1 MTREIGMAEGRKS
14 PQLAN
19 FGSWQSPFSAA
30 TVAAG
35 ASAISQV
42 VTDGDDVYWVEMRPS
57 EGGRNVVVRRQADG
71 AVSDITPTPFNVRSR
86 VHEYGGGAFTIVD
99 GEVYFANFADQRLY
113 RQRAGSAPQPLTAAS
128 SRRYADFAYD
138 AARARLICV
147 IEDHSDSSREAV
159 NTIACVALG
168 DGAERILLAGS
179 DFYSSP
185 RLSPDR
191 RHLAWLS
198 WHHPNMPWDGCELWL
213 GELDD
218 NGDVAARERIA
229 GGPSEAIVQ
238 PGWSPGGVLHFI
250 SDRSGFWN
258 LYRRLDENVEAL
270 CPMQADFA
278 AAHWVFG
285 LSTYAFLASQR
296 LVCAYTQ
303 MGSWRLAMVDTSNR
317 EFTEISLPYTEI
329 SFLHAN
335 HGAVFIAASPTE
347 ASSVVRLP
355 IGRDGKIG
363 EIETLQ
369 RSSSFTLDADM
380 ISAPQPIE
388 FPTRRDGNTSHGFFY
403 APKNPRF
410 RAPEGTRPPLIVISH
425 GGPTAAT
432 STALNLKTQYWTS
445 RGFAVLD
452 VNYSGS
458 TGYGR
463 AYRERLKGA
472 WGVVDVDDCIAG
484 AHYLVERGHADP
496 DKLIIRGASAGGYTT
511 LCALTFRDVFKAGA
525 SYYGVSDLEALDL
538 DTHKF
543 ESRYTASLV
552 GPYPEMRA
560 TYVERSPAHFASR
573 LSCPIILLQGLED
586 KIVPPNQAEK
596 MLDAVRAKG
605 LPVAYVAF
613 EGEQHGFRRAENVQR
628 ALEAELYFYVRVF
641 GFALAENIEPITI
654 ENLPSGNSA

>member
-1 MTREIGMAEGRKS
+1 MAD
-14 PQLAN
+14 
-19 FGSWQSPFSAA
+19 FGSWHSPFSAA
-30 TVAAG
+30 MVAAG
-35 ASAISQV
+35 ANSLGQIVS
-42 VTDGDDVYWVEMRPS
+42 DGDDVYWVEMRPS
-57 EGGRNVVVRRQADG
+57 EGGRGVVVREQVDG
-71 AVSDITPTPFNVRSR
+71 TVSDITPAPFNVRTR
-86 VHEYGGGAFTIVD
+86 VHEYGGGAFTTID
-99 GEVYFANFADQRLY
+99 GEVYFVNFADQRLY
-113 RQRAGSAPQPLTAAS
+113 RQRGRSAPQPLTAAS
-128 SRRYADFAYD
+128 ARRYADFAYD
-138 AARARLICV
+138 AARERLICV
-147 IEDHSDSSREAV
+147 CENHSDSSCEAI
-159 NTIACVALG
+159 NTLACVALD
-168 DGAERILLAGS
+168 DGSQCILVTGS

-185 RLSPDR
+185 RLSPDQ

-198 WHHPNMPWDGCELWL
+198 WHYPNMPWDGCELWV
-213 GELDD
+213 GEFDG
-218 NGDVAARERIA
+218 NGNIGSSERVA
-229 GGPSEAIVQ
+229 GGASEAIVQ
-238 PGWSPGGVLHFI
+238 PQWSPDGVLHFI

-258 LYRRLDENVEAL
+258 LYRRVDENLEAL
-270 CPMQADFA
+270 CAMHADFA

-285 LSTYAFLASQR
+285 LSTYAFLAQQR
-296 LVCAYTQ
+296 LICAYTTL
-303 MGSWRLAMVDTSNR
+303 GSWRLATIDTPNGELTDIRLPYS
-317 EFTEISLPYTEI
+317 EIS
-329 SFLHAN
+329 SLHVQRGA
-335 HGAVFIAASPTE
+335 AVFIAASPSE

-355 IGRDGKIG
+355 IDRDGKIG
-363 EIETLQ
+363 AIEIVQ
-369 RSSSFTLDADM
+369 RSSLFTPDAST
-380 ISAPQPIE
+380 ISAPQAIE
-388 FPTRRDGNTSHGFFY
+388 FATRHGSEQLTAHGFFY

-463 AYRERLKGA
+463 AYRERLKGG
-472 WGVVDVDDCIAG
+472 WGVIDVDDCIAG
-484 AHYLVERGHADP
+484 ARYLVERGDADG

-511 LCALTFRDVFKAGA
+511 LCALTFRDAFKAGA

-560 TYVERSPAHFASR
+560 TYVERSPVHFASQ
-573 LSCPIILLQGLED
+573 LSCPIILLQGLDD

-613 EGEQHGFRRAENVQR
+613 EGEQHGFRRAENIQR
-628 ALEAELYFYVRVF
+628 ALEAELYFYARIF
-641 GFALAENIEPITI
+641 GFTLAENIHPIEI
-654 ENLPSGNSA
+654 ENLPSPHPR

>member
-1 MTREIGMAEGRKS
+1 MKS
-14 PQLAN
+14 PQVAN
-19 FGSWQSPFSAA
+19 FGSWHSPFSAA
-30 TVAAG
+30 MVAFG
-35 ASAISQV
+35 ANSLGQV
-42 VTDGDDVYWVEMRPS
+42 ITDGDDLYWVEMRPS
-57 EGGRNVVVRRQADG
+57 EGGRNVVVRQQADETV
-71 AVSDITPTPFNVRSR
+71 ADITPSPFNVRTR
-86 VHEYGGGAFTIVD
+86 VHEYGGGAFTVVD
-99 GEVYFANFADQRLY
+99 GQVYFANFADQRLY
-113 RQRAGSAPQPLTAAS
+113 RQHAGNAPQPLTAAS
-128 SRRYADFAYD
+128 ARRYADFAYD
-138 AARARLICV
+138 AARERLICV
-147 IEDHSDSSREAV
+147 REDHSDSSREAV
-159 NTIACVALG
+159 NTIACVSLG
-168 DGAERILLAGS
+168 EGVERILVAGS

-185 RLSPDR
+185 RLSPDHR
-191 RHLAWLS
+191 RLAWLS
-198 WHHPNMPWDGCELWL
+198 WHHPNMPWDGCELWVA
-213 GELDD
+213 EFDD
-218 NGDVAARERIA
+218 NGNIGSPEHIA
-229 GGPSEAIVQ
+229 GGLSEAIVQ
-238 PGWSPGGVLHFI
+238 PEWSPDGVLHFV

-258 LYRRLDENVEAL
+258 LYRRLDENVESL

-296 LVCAYTQ
+296 LICAYTTR
-303 MGSWRLAMVDTSNR
+303 GSWRLATIDTPNQELTDIR
-317 EFTEISLPYTEI
+317 LPYSEI
-329 SFLHAN
+329 SFLRAHRGA
-335 HGAVFIAASPTE
+335 AVFIAASPTE

-355 IGRDGKIG
+355 IDRAGKIG
-363 EIETLQ
+363 EIEILQ
-369 RSSSFTLDADM
+369 RSNSFTPDADL
-380 ISAPQPIE
+380 ISAPQAIE
-388 FPTRRDGNTSHGFFY
+388 FATRHGRKQLTAHGFFY
-403 APKNPRF
+403 APKNSRF

-445 RGFAVLD
+445 RGIAVLD

-463 AYRERLKGA
+463 AYRERLKGG
-472 WGVVDVDDCIAG
+472 WGVIDVDDCVAG
-484 AHYLVERGHADP
+484 AHYLVERGEADR

-560 TYVERSPAHFASR
+560 TYVERSPVHFASQ

-605 LPVAYVAF
+605 LPVAYIAF
-613 EGEQHGFRRAENVQR
+613 EGEQHGFRRAENVKR
-628 ALEAELYFYVRVF
+628 ALEAELYFYAQIF
-641 GFALAENIEPITI
+641 GFALAETIEPIAI
-654 ENLPSGNSA
+654 ENLPLRNPA

>member
-1 MTREIGMAEGRKS
+1 MDSLEVAK
-14 PQLAN
+14 
-19 FGSWQSPFSAA
+19 FGSWPSPFSAA
-30 TVAAG
+30 LVAAG
-35 ASAISQV
+35 AHSLGQV
-42 VTDGDDVYWVEMRPS
+42 AVDGDDVYWVEMRPS
-57 EGGRNVVVRRQADG
+57 EGGRNAIARRRADG
-71 AVSDITPTPFNVRSR
+71 TVSDITPPPFNVRTR
-86 VHEYGGGAFTIVD
+86 VHEYGGGAFTVVD
-99 GEVYFANFADQRLY
+99 GEIYFANFGDQRLY
-113 RQRAGSAPQPLTAAS
+113 RQRAGSAPQPLTVAS
-128 SRRYADFAYD
+128 GRRYADFVYN
-138 AARARLICV
+138 AARKRLIGV
-147 IEDHSDSSREAV
+147 REDHSDASREAV
-159 NTIACVALG
+159 NTIACVAVG
-168 DGAERILLAGS
+168 DGAERVLVAGS

-185 RLSPDR
+185 RLSPDQ

-198 WHHPNMPWDGCELWL
+198 WNHPSMPWDGCELWL
-213 GELDD
+213 ADLDD
-218 NGDVAARERIA
+218 NGDIGARERIA

-238 PGWSPGGVLHFI
+238 PQWSPDGVLHFI

-258 LYRRLDENVEAL
+258 LYRRLDENVEPL
-270 CPMQADFA
+270 CPLQADFA

-296 LVCAYTQ
+296 LICAYTK
-303 MGSWRLAMVDTSNR
+303 MGIWRLAIVDTSNR
-317 EFTEISLPYTEI
+317 ESTDVRLPYSEI
-329 SFLHAN
+329 GYLHAT
-335 HGAVFIAASPTE
+335 GGAAVFIAASPTD

-355 IGRDGKIG
+355 IDRDGKVG
-363 EIETLQ
+363 EIEILR
-369 RSSSFTLDADM
+369 RSSEFTPGADT
-380 ISAPQPIE
+380 ISAPQAIE
-388 FPTRRDGNTSHGFFY
+388 FPTRHGNTAHGFVY
-403 APKNPRF
+403 APKNPRYQ
-410 RAPEGTRPPLIVISH
+410 APKGARPPLIVISH

-463 AYRERLKGA
+463 AYRERLKGG
-472 WGVVDVDDCIAG
+472 WGVIDVDDCVAG
-484 AHYLVERGHADP
+484 ALYLVERGEADR

-560 TYVERSPAHFASR
+560 TYAERSPVHFASQ

-596 MLDAVRAKG
+596 MHDAVRAKG

-628 ALEAELYFYVRVF
+628 ALEAELYFYARVF
-641 GFALAENIEPITI
+641 GFALAENIEPIAI
-654 ENLPSGNSA
+654 ENLPLRNPA